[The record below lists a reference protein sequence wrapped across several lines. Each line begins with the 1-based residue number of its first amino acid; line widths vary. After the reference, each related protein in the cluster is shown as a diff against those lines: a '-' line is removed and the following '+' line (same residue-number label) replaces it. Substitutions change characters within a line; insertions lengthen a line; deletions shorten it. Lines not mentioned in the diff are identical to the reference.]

1 MRAGDVSHPVLNSAT
16 SVGIVP
22 FNFFID
28 IMSNSRL
35 QKALEKI
42 DDVHRQDPRCE
53 LTAHDDIP
61 AELLYAQRMTEW
73 LMKLEPNASEA
84 LQLAVRGQH
93 LRRWQLARDSYP
105 MDRVGYLRWR
115 TDLKNLHAK
124 ELGQLMADCGYDEE
138 TIASAQSLVKKDRL
152 KQNPEAQLLE
162 DAACLVFLE
171 HELPDFAAKHPT
183 DKVIDILRK
192 TWPKMSPRAQTIAL
206 ELPLAAKAKQYIA
219 AALG

>member
-1 MRAGDVSHPVLNSAT
+1 
-16 SVGIVP
+16 
-22 FNFFID
+22 
-28 IMSNSRL
+28 MSNKRL
-35 QKALEKI
+35 QKTLDLV

-61 AELLYAQRMTEW
+61 SELLYAQRMTEW
-73 LMKLEPNASEA
+73 LLKLEPNASEA

-124 ELGQLMADCGYDEE
+124 ELGQLMADEGYDPE
-138 TIASAQSLVKKDRL
+138 TIATAQALVKKERL

-162 DAACLVFLE
+162 DAVCLVFLE
-171 HELPDFAAKHPT
+171 HELVDFAAKHAT
-183 DKVIDILRK
+183 DKVLDILRK
-192 TWPKMSPRAQTIAL
+192 TWPKMSARAQAIAL
-206 ELPLAAKAKQYIA
+206 ELPLSPKAKQYVA
-219 AALG
+219 AALS

>member
-1 MRAGDVSHPVLNSAT
+1 MDQDKLQRVL
-16 SVGIVP
+16 
-22 FNFFID
+22 
-28 IMSNSRL
+28 
-35 QKALEKI
+35 QKI

-73 LMKLEPNASEA
+73 LLKLEPNASEA

-124 ELGQLMADCGYDEE
+124 ELGQLMADEGYDAE
-138 TIASAQSLVKKDRL
+138 TIATAQALVKKDRL

-162 DAACLVFLE
+162 DAVCLVFLE
-171 HELPDFAAKHPT
+171 HELVDFAAKHPT
-183 DKVIDILRK
+183 DKVLEILRK
-192 TWPKMSPRAQTIAL
+192 TWPKMSVLAQEIAI
-206 ELPLAAKAKQYIA
+206 ELPLSPKAKDYVA

>member
-1 MRAGDVSHPVLNSAT
+1 MVLTQVRDLRYDASAWVVHFRI
-16 SVGIVP
+16 SLSK
-22 FNFFID
+22 F
-28 IMSNSRL
+28 MSNTRL
-35 QKALEKI
+35 QKTLELI
-42 DDVHRQDPRCE
+42 DDIHRQDPRCE

-61 AELLYAQRMTEW
+61 SELLYAERMTEW
-73 LMKLEPNASEA
+73 LLKLEPNASEA

-124 ELGQLMADCGYDEE
+124 ELGLLMSDQGYDDE
-138 TIASAQSLVKKDRL
+138 TIAAAQGLVKKDRL

-171 HELPDFAAKHPT
+171 HELVDFAAKHPT
-183 DKVIDILRK
+183 DKVLDILRK
-192 TWPKMSPRAQTIAL
+192 TWPKMSPRAQAIAL
-206 ELPLAAKAKQYIA
+206 ELQLSPKAKEYVA

>member
-1 MRAGDVSHPVLNSAT
+1 
-16 SVGIVP
+16 
-22 FNFFID
+22 
-28 IMSNSRL
+28 MSNKRL
-35 QKALEKI
+35 QKTLDLV

-61 AELLYAQRMTEW
+61 SELLYAQRMTEW
-73 LMKLEPNASEA
+73 LLKLEPNASEA

-124 ELGQLMADCGYDEE
+124 ELGQLMDEQGYDPE
-138 TIASAQSLVKKDRL
+138 TIATAQALVKKERL

-162 DAACLVFLE
+162 DAVCLVFLE
-171 HELPDFAAKHPT
+171 HELVDFAAKHAT
-183 DKVIDILRK
+183 DKVLDILRK
-192 TWPKMSPRAQTIAL
+192 TWPKMSARAQAIAL
-206 ELPLAAKAKQYIA
+206 ELPLSPKAKQYVA
-219 AALG
+219 AALS

>member
-1 MRAGDVSHPVLNSAT
+1 MDQNKLQSTLAR
-16 SVGIVP
+16 
-22 FNFFID
+22 ID
-28 IMSNSRL
+28 AI
-35 QKALEKI
+35 
-42 DDVHRQDPRCE
+42 HRQDPRCE

-73 LMKLEPNASEA
+73 LLKLEPNASEA

-124 ELGQLMADCGYDEE
+124 ELGQLMADEGYDAE
-138 TIASAQSLVKKDRL
+138 TIATAQSLVKKEHL

-162 DAACLVFLE
+162 DAVCLVFLE
-171 HELPDFAAKHPT
+171 HELVDFAAKHPT
-183 DKVIDILRK
+183 DKVLDILRK
-192 TWPKMSPRAQTIAL
+192 TWPKISPRAQAIAL
-206 ELPLAAKAKQYIA
+206 ELPLSPKAKQYIA
-219 AALG
+219 AALQQ